1 MYRNNRPQSDG
12 RQGPNDRPFSPLVF
26 RPWLPDAIRS
36 LEDEELRILLLA
48 LLQEWR
54 ARLAMLSD

>member
-1 MYRNNRPQSDG
+1 MYRNSSPQPG
-12 RQGPNDRPFSPLVF
+12 RRQSPDDSPFSPLVF
-26 RPWLPDAIRS
+26 RPWLPDALRS

-54 ARLAMLSD
+54 ARLAMAGD

>member
-1 MYRNNRPQSDG
+1 MSQDRIIHTDHHGASSNRPFG
-12 RQGPNDRPFSPLVF
+12 PLVF

-36 LEDEELRILLLA
+36 LEDEELRILVLA

-54 ARLAMLSD
+54 ARAEMANG